1 MEDEYKLTDISNI
14 DEQDPDSEEGGVLSF
29 VLELVKITLISLA
42 IIIPVR
48 YFLIKPFYVNG
59 ASMEPNYHN
68 HEYLIIDEISY
79 RLNPPKRGEVV
90 VFKYPENPKEFFIK
104 RIIGLPGER
113 VVITG
118 GDVFIYNSKNLN
130 GIKIQ
135 EPYLEK
141 DLKTAGNIDTV
152 LDEDEYFVLGDNR
165 NSSLDSRRFGAL
177 KKNEIIGK
185 TWIRVLPVDKMGILN
200 NYTFD
205 F

>member
-118 GDVFIYNSKNLN
+118 GDIFIYNSKNLS